1 MYLEN
6 TAMSQDIQVIAE
18 DIQELKDQINKYGLQ
33 NKEKLRK
40 IDDEIGGK

>member
-1 MYLEN
+1 
-6 TAMSQDIQVIAE
+6 MSQDIQVIAE